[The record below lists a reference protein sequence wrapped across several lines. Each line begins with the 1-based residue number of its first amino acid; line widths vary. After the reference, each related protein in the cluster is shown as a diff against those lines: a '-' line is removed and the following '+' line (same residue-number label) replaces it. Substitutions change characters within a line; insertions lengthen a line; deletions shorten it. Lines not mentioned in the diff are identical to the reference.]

1 MLGAVARYAAGTDLA
16 AVGDKFPQQGSVLVV
31 DVGDLL
37 LAEKAHLFLRFA
49 YRCLGH
55 RGAPSQEPR
64 LRRGWSF
71 PRGGRG
77 WSLGPACGGAGR
89 FPRGTGAGRFR
100 GRRGLAPFTRGGIV
114 MSAIRTKPSE

>member
-37 LAEKAHLFLRFA
+37 LAEKAHLLLRFA

-77 WSLGPACGGAGR
+77 WL
-89 FPRGTGAGRFR
+89 FPR

-114 MSAIRTKPSE
+114 MSAIRTKPSERRLL

>member
-71 PRGGRG
+71 PRVGRG
-77 WSLGPACGGAGR
+77 WS
-89 FPRGTGAGRFR
+89 FPRAA
-100 GRRGLAPFTRGGIV
+100 GLAPLNAGRDRPERHQDE
-114 MSAIRTKPSE
+114 AL